1 MPTRR
6 VIERLEEQAR
16 KNFEVAKKAIDE
28 KNRSQALSALE
39 IAEQAWPTLPGLREI
54 PGKNAGGI
62 LGATRG
68 HASIACRL
76 FSTDRHDRRRQLA
89 CRLIYETS
97 VEARNA
103 PSTTQGYYPVVTDMP
118 SVLPEATSSVCPAI

>member
-39 IAEQAWPTLPGLREI
+39 IAEQAWPTLPGL
-54 PGKNAGGI
+54 P
-62 LGATRG
+62 
-68 HASIACRL
+68 
-76 FSTDRHDRRRQLA
+76 
-89 CRLIYETS
+89 
-97 VEARNA
+97 
-103 PSTTQGYYPVVTDMP
+103 
-118 SVLPEATSSVCPAI
+118 